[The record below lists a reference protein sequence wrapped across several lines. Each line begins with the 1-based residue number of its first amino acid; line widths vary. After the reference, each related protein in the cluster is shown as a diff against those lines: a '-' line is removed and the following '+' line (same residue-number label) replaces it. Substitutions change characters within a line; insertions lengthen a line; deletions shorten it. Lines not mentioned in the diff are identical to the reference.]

1 MPYNQFKSNF
11 DKYNETHEKK
21 LDYAKYQMDRL
32 MDGLAV
38 IETNKDP
45 ILLIDTP
52 RSMMTELY
60 DMQQV
65 MVREYEFPL

>member
-1 MPYNQFKSNF
+1 M
-11 DKYNETHEKK
+11 
-21 LDYAKYQMDRL
+21 DYAKYQMDRL